1 MSGFVMLMNLT
12 DQGIRTVKDSYPA
25 ARQGEELAKSCG
37 VELKDIQLTMGEY
50 DFVCT
55 LDATSDDAVVRF
67 ALALASLGN
76 VRTTTLK
83 CFSEQ
88 EYRDIIAAL
97 P

>member
-12 DQGIRTVKDSYPA
+12 DQGIGTVKDSYPA
-25 ARQGEELAKSCG
+25 ARQSEDLAKSCG
-37 VELKDIQLTMGEY
+37 VELKDIHLTMGAY

-55 LDATSDDAVVRF
+55 LDATKDDAVVRL

-88 EYRDIIAAL
+88 EYRDTIVSL